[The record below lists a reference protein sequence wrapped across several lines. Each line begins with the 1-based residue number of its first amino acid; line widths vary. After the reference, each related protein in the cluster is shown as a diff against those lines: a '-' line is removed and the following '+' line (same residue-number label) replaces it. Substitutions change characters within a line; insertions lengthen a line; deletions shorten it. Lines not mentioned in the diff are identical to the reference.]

1 MTQTISPE
9 FSGVLAQFGEQID
22 HLNPPDLKI
31 LAPALQAERERIHRA
46 TDETLRKMHHQRSE
60 AVAHFTQL
68 LLCARQDLP
77 LVRANHFD
85 AVADIR
91 RLAHE

>member
-9 FSGVLAQFGEQID
+9 LSGVLAQFGEQID

-46 TDETLRKMHHQRSE
+46 TDETLRQMHQQRS
-60 AVAHFTQL
+60 AAIASFTQL
-68 LLCARQDLP
+68 LLCARHDLP
-77 LVRANHFD
+77 LVHTNYFD
-85 AVADIR
+85 AVADTR
-91 RLAHE
+91 RLSHE